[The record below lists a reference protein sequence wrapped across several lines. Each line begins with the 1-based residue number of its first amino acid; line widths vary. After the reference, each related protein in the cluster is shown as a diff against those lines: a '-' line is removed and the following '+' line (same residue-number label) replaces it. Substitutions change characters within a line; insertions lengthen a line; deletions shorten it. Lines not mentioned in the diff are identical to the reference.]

1 MLNCVTAGAEC
12 AVCHKPHKPINCR
25 IARVRTKG
33 HYRSQNDTYGEEA
46 VIQALL
52 YKKIE
57 NFPNSERGQVL
68 HYHLMGHRQSNIKT
82 ALRNSTKYG
91 KISSDDS

>member
-1 MLNCVTAGAEC
+1 ME
-12 AVCHKPHKPINCR
+12 
-25 IARVRTKG
+25 
-33 HYRSQNDTYGEEA
+33 
-46 VIQALL
+46 ALL
-52 YKKIE
+52 YKIIE
-57 NFPNSERGQVL
+57 NFPRSERGQAL